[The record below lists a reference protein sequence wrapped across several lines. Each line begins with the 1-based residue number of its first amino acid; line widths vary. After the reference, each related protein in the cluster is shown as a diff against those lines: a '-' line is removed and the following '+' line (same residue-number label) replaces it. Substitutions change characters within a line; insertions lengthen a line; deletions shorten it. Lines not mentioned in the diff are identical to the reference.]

1 MKTKRLAQILSVFLV
16 LGVLSVSVDV
26 LPAQAD
32 SPWPF
37 SLPERNPCQ
46 SAWDD
51 SVDLIAAAAYN
62 MTAAEVVTGLQHGAT
77 LAELAP
83 SQRELVALQG
93 QLALQR
99 NERIDQAV
107 ADGIITGEQ
116 GNVLKLL
123 VPQSVNFLVTNGGG
137 PYWGQGFSGGRI
149 WGKWRESAA
158 AYLNLSLEKLADAL
172 LAGNSLGELA
182 EMQGADIGGLVV
194 ALLVGIQEKLDKAVE
209 SGLLA
214 PQPADRI
221 SEGLRMG
228 VSRLIYTTGPCSSAT
243 LNPFNR

>member
-1 MKTKRLAQILSVFLV
+1 MKTKRLAQILSGFLV
-16 LGVLSVSVDV
+16 LGILSVSVGV
-26 LPAQAD
+26 SQVQAD
-32 SPWPF
+32 SPRPF
-37 SLPERNPCQ
+37 SLPERNRCQ
-46 SAWDD
+46 STWDD
-51 SVDLIAAAAYN
+51 NVDAMAAAAYN
-62 MTAAEVVTGLQHGAT
+62 MTAADVMSGLQHGAT

-83 SQRELVALQG
+83 SQRELLALQG

-107 ADGIITGEQ
+107 ADGIINEKQ
-116 GNVLKLL
+116 GNTLKLL

-158 AYLNLSLEKLADAL
+158 SYLNLSLEELADAL

-182 EMQGADIGGLVV
+182 EMQGADVDGLLV
-194 ALLVGIQEKLDKAVE
+194 ALLADIQEKLDQAVE
-209 SGLLA
+209 SGLLT
-214 PQPADRI
+214 QEQADKI
-221 SEGLRMG
+221 SERLRLG
-228 VSRLIYTTGPCSSAT
+228 VSRFIYTTGPCSSAT